1 MMGRRLRILVWS
13 VALVATIVAALLI
26 TAGPATAK
34 QFATLDVLGG
44 TVDVRAAGAEAF
56 HAGAHGDTLR
66 VGDIVRTASDGRA
79 EIEYFDGSVT
89 RLDFDTEFTLE
100 ELTSQGSSKDIV
112 GTQSG
117 GNTFNRVTH
126 LTDSQSRFEVDT
138 PTATASVKGT
148 AFAVRVDEL
157 GTSDIWVVEGVVMA
171 VLDDGMRVKV
181 HSGRGITIDPDG
193 TSDGVYVLTD
203 AQLGE
208 DWLEFNL
215 CTLDGQLDACG
226 EGVLGVE
233 IMNPGTPPE
242 EMPAGGNVVLGG
254 PPEGTGGPKETSKS
268 PAPRQDDE
276 PGEEPPPPEPPPSDP
291 PKSGHEHGCVVSI
304 ANGQGSQNPS
314 CGPEGPGRSN
324 ENGDPGGA

>member
-1 MMGRRLRILVWS
+1 MSLICVRAGVPASVTNITAGTDASHCRDCQPTLASGTGSVPDGTARAEEQEGRSGIMMGRRLRILVWS

-34 QFATLDVLGG
+34 QFATLDVL
-44 TVDVRAAGAEAF
+44 
-56 HAGAHGDTLR
+56 
-66 VGDIVRTASDGRA
+66 
-79 EIEYFDGSVT
+79 DGSVT

-148 AFAVRVDEL
+148 AFAVRVNEL

-171 VLDDGMRVKV
+171 VLHDGMRVKV

-226 EGVLGVE
+226 ESVLGVE

-242 EMPAGGNVVLGG
+242 EMPAGGHGRPGGG
-254 PPEGTGGPKETSKS
+254 P
-268 PAPRQDDE
+268 
-276 PGEEPPPPEPPPSDP
+276 
-291 PKSGHEHGCVVSI
+291 
-304 ANGQGSQNPS
+304 
-314 CGPEGPGRSN
+314 
-324 ENGDPGGA
+324 